1 MSEIIEPTMGPV
13 PASLPAKKP
22 GLSGKLKLIGALGGT
37 SVALLAGGL
46 LLGSEKPVTAAPTD
60 VPRVVDGKI
69 TFSSS
74 FAERILLETAEVQ
87 AAPLTPIVSAVGM
100 VTFDP
105 RYVARVGTRL
115 RGLISEVYH
124 FEGEN
129 VKQGTILAELDSPE
143 LGEAQ
148 AQVTMLSAQTSAAKR
163 DAERERRL
171 AEQSLSTVREL
182 DEATAQEKSYES
194 MLHAAQQKVSALAGG
209 GAPRALGVHTL
220 KSPLEGTIV
229 ERHVTQGEL
238 VEGNHVAFLV
248 ADLDHLWVELDVF
261 ERALP
266 SVHVGDAVVLRTLS
280 GGAADLKGRVA
291 QVSATIDSATRSGT
305 VRIEVENT
313 GGKLR
318 PGQAVSAKIMASQ
331 IATEDTLLVPVS
343 AISFVDGEPT
353 VFALEGN
360 NTVRPAKVALGDS
373 NGEMKQVTQG
383 LKAGDRVVTR
393 GVFELKSELFR

>member
-1 MSEIIEPTMGPV
+1 MSR
-13 PASLPAKKP
+13 
-22 GLSGKLKLIGALGGT
+22 KLKLIGALGGT
-37 SVALLAGGL
+37 SVALLVVGL
-46 LLGSEKPVTAAPTD
+46 LLGSEKPVTASPTAD
-60 VPRVVDGKI
+60 VPRVIDGKI
-69 TFSSS
+69 TFSKG
-74 FAERILLETAEVQ
+74 FAERIGLETATVQ
-87 AAPLTPIVSAVGM
+87 AAPLTPVVSAVGM

-129 VKQGTILAELDSPE
+129 VKQGTVLAELDSPE

-148 AQVTMLSAQTSAAKR
+148 AQVTMLNAQTSAARR

-220 KSPLEGTIV
+220 KAPLEGTIV

-266 SVHVGDAVVLRTLS
+266 SVRVGDAVLLRTLS
-280 GGAADLKGRVA
+280 GGGADLKGRVA

-305 VRIEVENT
+305 VRIEVDNES
-313 GGKLR
+313 GHLR
-318 PGQAVSAKIMASQ
+318 PGQAVSAKIMASHQ
-331 IATEDTLLVPVS
+331 ATADTLLVPVS
-343 AISFVDGEPT
+343 AISFIDGEPT
-353 VFALEGN
+353 VFAMEDDL
-360 NTVRPAKVALGDS
+360 TVRPQKIVLGDS
-373 NGEMKQVTQG
+373 NGEMKQVTEG
-383 LKAGDRVVTR
+383 LKAGDKVVTR